1 MLRSDPKTREDL
13 LLELRKIGLDEEHF
27 GLLQAMFEAPESD
40 LFDVLTYLSYGEEMK
55 TRSERV
61 GRVLEQ
67 SLMKKS
73 ENLSA
78 KAFLEY
84 LLAYYQEHGST
95 ELVQSKMGELIKLYG
110 RGQINIVDF
119 TKAFWGQ
126 EVLMQ
131 VWKELQKE
139 LFRI

>member
-1 MLRSDPKTREDL
+1 
-13 LLELRKIGLDEEHF
+13 
-27 GLLQAMFEAPESD
+27 MFEAPESD

-55 TRSERV
+55 TRTQRV
-61 GRVLEQ
+61 QRVLSQDLMSSTEQ
-67 SLMKKS
+67 LD
-73 ENLSA
+73 A
-78 KAFLEY
+78 KGFLEY

-119 TKAFWGQ
+119 TKRFGGA
-126 EVLMQ
+126 EVLLR
-131 VWKELQKE
+131 VWKEVQRE